1 MLLLLLLPLASS
13 HLLPHTNL
21 INGRYR
27 YKVSLTVTKL
37 YKNKRKVYL
46 KFELSLKIS
55 LIQAGPYDGPA
66 TGLNQYFALWGIND
80 TLVSYFKEF
89 PTTEVYT
96 VKEDGSGFEVVAI
109 EPGVEE
115 GDGALFDLT
124 WHKETEIPSPLG
136 SILDTTAS
144 LVGPNTM
151 RLTYLAK
158 EEGIT
163 DVQTLRFTP
172 AGIQVML
179 SRLSK

>member
-1 MLLLLLLPLASS
+1 M
-13 HLLPHTNL
+13 
-21 INGRYR
+21 
-27 YKVSLTVTKL
+27 
-37 YKNKRKVYL
+37 
-46 KFELSLKIS
+46 
-55 LIQAGPYDGPA
+55 
-66 TGLNQYFALWGIND
+66 
-80 TLVSYFKEF
+80 SYFKEF

-115 GDGALFDLT
+115 ADGALFDLT

-144 LVGPNTM
+144 LIGPNTM
-151 RLTYLAK
+151 RITYLAK

-179 SRLSK
+179 